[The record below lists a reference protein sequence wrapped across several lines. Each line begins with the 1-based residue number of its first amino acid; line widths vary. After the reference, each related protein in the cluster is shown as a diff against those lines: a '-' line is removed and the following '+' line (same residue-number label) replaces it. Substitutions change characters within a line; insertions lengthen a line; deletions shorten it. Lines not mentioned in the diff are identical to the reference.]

1 MIICFHHNDPDGYCA
16 AAIVRLRHE
25 EAYRAHQLTFISVDY
40 KDLEHL
46 DFSNITGKDEVIIVD
61 FSFPPVVLMKLKEYT
76 KKIIWIDHH
85 ATAKSYGYDDL
96 PGLRDFT
103 GQKSGCELTWEYYIS
118 NTKDVL
124 GIVCSSG
131 PEMPTAVRLIGDYDT
146 WRMKEKAISVPF
158 FEGLKSYD
166 GLSSPASALWY
177 NLLLWEGRAGLISE
191 MIQAGHACIRY
202 RRAYGAQ
209 IIKSF
214 GYITHI
220 DGIEA
225 IAINC
230 FGFGSLLF
238 EDIKVEQPIKI
249 CYIFD
254 GEKYTISFYSET
266 VDVSVI
272 ARKLG
277 GGGHRGASGCVRL
290 VLPFVRERGINEA
303 PEINKSAQ

>member
-16 AAIVRLRHE
+16 AAIVKLRHE
-25 EAYRAHQLTFISVDY
+25 EAYRAHKLTFISVDY
-40 KDLEHL
+40 RDPEHL
-46 DFSNITGKDEVIIVD
+46 DFSLITSEDKVIIVD
-61 FSFPPVVLMKLKEYT
+61 FSFPPDVMNKLLKQT
-76 KKIIWIDHH
+76 NKVTWIDHH
-85 ATAKSYGYDDL
+85 ATAKDYGYENL
-96 PGLRDFT
+96 AGLRDFT
-103 GQKSGCELTWEYYIS
+103 GRRSGCELTWEYYIS
-118 NTKDVL
+118 NTKD
-124 GIVCSSG
+124 SRG

-146 WRMKEKAISVPF
+146 WRMKEKAISIPF
-158 FEGLKSYD
+158 FEGLKSY
-166 GLSSPASALWY
+166 GLASPDSALWY
-177 NLLLWEGRAGLISE
+177 NLLLWEGRAQLISE
-191 MIQAGHACIRY
+191 MIQDGHACIRY

-238 EDIKVEQPIKI
+238 EDITVEQPIKI

-272 ARKLG
+272 AKKLG
-277 GGGHRGASGCVRL
+277 GGGHKGAAGCVRL